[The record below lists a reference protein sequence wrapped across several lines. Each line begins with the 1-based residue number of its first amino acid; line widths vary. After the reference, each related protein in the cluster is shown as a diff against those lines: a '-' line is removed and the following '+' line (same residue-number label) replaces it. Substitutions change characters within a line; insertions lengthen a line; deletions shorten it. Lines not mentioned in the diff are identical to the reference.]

1 VPTSRR
7 ALVTTALTSMAA
19 TAVAGLLR
27 PDSAAAA
34 PTPGRP
40 EPQTPP
46 APTTEA
52 ALATR
57 VRVGAYVHL
66 AGHPNADPVAPA
78 DLATLEAAVGRRF
91 DLVHYFFTW
100 GRPFAQALNANA
112 DGRALTLSMKP
123 DGSLVHDIA
132 AGRQDPYIDQF
143 TRDARDCGKEIYLRF
158 GHEMNGQWMSYSAGS
173 TGGPTAD
180 QFVTAWQHLVTR
192 VRAQG
197 ATNVR
202 FVWCP
207 NEADFPN
214 ITGNHLEDYWPGE
227 DYVDVAAFDAYNWSN
242 QQPARGDGSWRTFD
256 QLVAGPYERITRF
269 TSRPIWLGEFG
280 TTEAVPGVDPAGAT
294 KGDWFRA
301 MFATSNYP
309 RLQAILYFS
318 EDDQRDTQRDWRLD
332 TSTGSLNGF
341 HDGWT
346 AGTASGAGRLSV
358 TAPLTVSP
366 GVSAK
371 PPAQAASFAVTNTGG
386 DPLSIRRLL
395 VGTRTAGG
403 ANVDFPS
410 PPPMILQPG
419 QSYQYTAHRTLTP
432 GTYTAWPAYHD
443 GHTWIE
449 LDRHLTFTTTTP

>member
-7 ALVTTALTSMAA
+7 ALVTAALASLAA
-19 TAVAGLLR
+19 TTVAGLIR
-27 PDSAAAA
+27 PGSAAAA
-34 PTPGRP
+34 PTAGRAR
-40 EPQTPP
+40 PQTPP
-46 APTTEA
+46 AATA
-52 ALATR
+52 GSALATR

-66 AGHPNADPVAPA
+66 AGHPNTDPVAPA

-123 DGSLVHDIA
+123 DGSLVQDIA

-143 TRDARDCGKEIYLRF
+143 ARDARDCGKELYLRF

-173 TGGPTAD
+173 TGGPTAN

-192 VRAQG
+192 FRAQG

-207 NEADFPN
+207 NEEDFPN
-214 ITGNHLEDYWPGE
+214 VTGNHLEDYWPGE

-256 QLVAGPYERITRF
+256 QLVAGPYDRITRF

-294 KGDWFRA
+294 KGNWFRA
-301 MFATSNYP
+301 MFATAHYP
-309 RLQAILYFS
+309 SLQAILYFS

-332 TSTGSLNGF
+332 SSTGSLNGF

-346 AGTASGAGRLSV
+346 AGTNPTAGRLSV
-358 TAPLTVSP
+358 TAPLTVSAAA
-366 GVSAK
+366 SN
-371 PPAQAASFAVTNTGG
+371 PPAEVASFAVTNTSGS
-386 DPLSIRRLL
+386 PLSIRRLL
-395 VGTRTAGG
+395 AGTRAAGG
-403 ANVDFPS
+403 ANVDFPA
-410 PPPMILQPG
+410 PPAMTLQPG

-449 LDRHLTFTTTTP
+449 LDRHLTFTTP